1 MRFYFN
7 DQQVL
12 FAETVRE
19 MLAKECSPERIN
31 DFISS
36 GTNSMTKLWDSF
48 ATMGV
53 PGMAAPESL
62 GGLEMSDLDFILV
75 MEELG
80 RSACPEPIMEHA
92 VLSVPLLAE
101 CNADDKCNDVLAHT
115 ISGEKR
121 VSVAFDGQYV
131 LGADAAHYLLLFH
144 AGELHLVEQESVMLK
159 RQNSVDETRHLFSVE
174 WNPSINTLI
183 ESNPDK
189 VQSLAKK
196 TELRAKAATSAQ
208 CIGVAEYLLGKT
220 VQYVQDRKQFGKPVG
235 VNQAI
240 KHHLADTGKAIEF
253 ARPMVYRGAWCLSN
267 GDSETDLAV
276 YMGKL
281 LASRAVELACK
292 TALQCHGAIA
302 YTLEYD
308 LQRWLKKGL
317 TLSSS
322 WGDIYNQRD
331 KIANCLSLNPDQI
344 MKIP

>member
-1 MRFYFN
+1 MKFCFN

-19 MLAKECSPERIN
+19 MLTKRCSPKHIN

-36 GTNSMTKLWDSF
+36 DMNSMPLVWDAF
-48 ATMGV
+48 MAMGV

-62 GGLEMSDLDFILV
+62 GGLEMSDLDSILI

-92 VLSVPLLAE
+92 VLSVPLLTE
-101 CNADDKCNDVLAHT
+101 CNEGNKYSDVLEVI
-115 ISGEKR
+115 ISGTKR
-121 VSVAFDGQYV
+121 ASVVFDDQYA
-131 LGADAAHYLLLFH
+131 LGADAVQYLLVFH
-144 AGELHLVEQESVMLK
+144 AGQLHLVEQESTKLQ
-159 RQNSVDETRHLFSVE
+159 RQKSVDESRHLFSIE
-174 WNPSINTLI
+174 WDPSASTLI
-183 ESNPDK
+183 ESNPERVD
-189 VQSLAKK
+189 SLTKK
-196 TELRAKAATSAQ
+196 TELRAKSATSAQ
-208 CIGVAEYLLGKT
+208 CIGVAEYLLEKT

-240 KHHLADTGKAIEF
+240 KHQLADTGKAIEF
-253 ARPMVYRGAWCLSN
+253 ARPMVHRGAWCLSN
-267 GDSETDLAV
+267 GHPETDLAV
-276 YMGKL
+276 HMGKL
-281 LASRAVELACK
+281 LSSQAVELACK

-308 LQRWLKKGL
+308 LQIWLKRGL

-331 KIANCLSLNPDQI
+331 RIANCLGL
-344 MKIP
+344 